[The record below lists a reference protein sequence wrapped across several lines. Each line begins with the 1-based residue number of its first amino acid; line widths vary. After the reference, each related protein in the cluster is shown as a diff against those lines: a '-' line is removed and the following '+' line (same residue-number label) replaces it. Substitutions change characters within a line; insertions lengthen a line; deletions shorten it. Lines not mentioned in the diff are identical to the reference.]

1 MKSKFKQFWKKHR
14 RALALVAGLIG
25 TPLAAGVFLVT
36 DHVMTEQVQNDGN

>member
-25 TPLAAGVFLVT
+25 TPLAAGVFLVG
-36 DHVMTEQVQNDGN
+36 DHIATQESVKHG